1 MDVRHFAFLAR
12 QPSAALKPRDS
23 FFGLPKRGLV
33 LILANALF
41 WQPLLA
47 QAEGIVVSAPGT
59 TVGQAGN
66 GVPVV
71 NIATPNGSGLSH
83 NQFKDYNVGP
93 NGVILNNATGAV
105 TNTQL
110 GGYIVGNPNLK
121 GGAAS
126 VILNEVNGGSP
137 SQLRGYT
144 EVAGQSAKVIVANP
158 YGITCSGCGFINTPN
173 VTLTTGKPVLDTS
186 GQLQR
191 YQVDGGAVTIDGQ
204 GLNASNV
211 DRFEIITR
219 SAKIN
224 AQINARELTVIAG
237 RNDVDAQ
244 SLKTTAR
251 ADDGS
256 AKPELAID
264 SSALGGMYAGAIKL
278 VGTEAGVGVK
288 LDGTLAASGGDIQL
302 DANGHLSMAQTSA
315 TGNVKVT
322 AQNVNL
328 TDKVYATGNVQI
340 TSAQGLVNQ
349 QSVAA
354 GQRIELNATTVT
366 NPGIIEAG
374 VAADNSRNATGDL
387 VVNAQTVNTSGNLLA
402 SRALAIS
409 AAQTLTNQGAIIQAK
424 TVSVSTAKLTNQG
437 ATARV
442 YGEQNLALSAPAIAN
457 LGGLIRFGEG
467 QAATLDSAALDNRQG
482 RIEMAGGSL
491 VLTSAALNN
500 SGGQVIANNLTVN
513 AGSLN
518 NQNGVLVA
526 SALTVNAGDL
536 DNSLKGLIQADNG
549 ALNLTVANAFNNSQG
564 FAQAS
569 TDLNLNTGSLSS
581 NANGVLSANTGKLTL
596 ATAQQLNNAQGRLQ
610 AGQGDVELHA
620 ANLDNQSGVIVGKQ
634 LLLDVSGGDIDNRAG
649 RVVGD
654 HLDVRASGL
663 DNRNAGL
670 LAGGAPGVSLL
681 LKGPGQLLN
690 AQGRIQSE
698 GLLQL
703 QGERLDNSA
712 GILIGTSVDVTAQH
726 LNNSSKGSLVSNGGD
741 VTLNISNL
749 LTNAGGVID
758 AGERS
763 VLVKAL
769 TTLNNSGGTLRG
781 KRLDIA
787 AQHLNNDAGQ
797 LLAGN
802 QGLSYSGQDVSNR
815 KGLILSGGAHTQLD
829 TASLDNLG
837 GTVQGDTLT
846 VTANTVDNSSGGLM
860 ASLLGN
866 LQLTVEA
873 LANRGGKL
881 FGKEQVT
888 ISGATLDNS
897 AQGQISGNQLN
908 LASRD
913 TLTNRGG
920 LIEAN
925 QGLTLNGGNLDN
937 SAGGQLRALGGASS
951 SLNLSNSLNNQN
963 GTLEFGSAAFSL
975 DATQLNNQGGQ
986 LQHAG
991 TGLFLINTASL
1002 TGSQGSING
1011 LGTAD
1016 WAFGNV
1022 DGLGRVQLNEALT
1035 YKSSQ
1040 GLNRKAGDRMAS
1052 SKGLTLDVASLNN
1065 GGELLSDGN
1074 VSITLSGDLNNS
1086 GRIATQQNLSVTAN
1100 NLSQNGGRL
1109 AGNNTQLK
1117 LSGTL
1122 DNLGFLTARQQ
1133 LDIAAAQ
1140 IGNRGTMGAQGAVNL
1155 TAVNGITNGAD
1166 SLLFSGGDLTLR
1178 ANGFSN
1184 TYGDVY
1190 SKGNL
1195 TFAGVDG
1202 GRAVVFSNLSGTV
1215 ESEGNIGIS
1224 AAFVE
1229 NAKAEFELGKT
1240 LTSGSVVWQCIQHC
1254 KGHDWFKRGQTFIDQ
1269 TYVESA
1275 IKDSA
1280 AARLVAGADLLI
1292 QGDNV
1297 QNRYSLMAANRNLSI
1312 IANDLL
1318 NQGAGT
1324 RTGQNHIVIGNRM
1337 KIDKDYWDLVQ
1348 FTEIPAYNAAVAAGG
1363 FDLAKFEAL
1372 KARSSDERFVEMS
1385 NVTTW
1390 TANDGNAYNATL
1402 QAGGTVDLS
1411 KVANNVQNGTL
1422 LENQK
1427 AQLTG
1432 TLGDDQTG
1440 IPVGGINIS
1449 LSKHA
1454 NDASAQAPGSV
1465 LPVVTL
1471 APGGG
1476 FVPVDYTG
1484 TPFAPVDPTTS
1495 PYFQLPKGDYGLF
1508 VKSADPTSHYLIETN
1523 PEFTTA
1529 SGFFSSDYMLGKL
1542 GYTADNAWR
1551 RLGDGQ
1557 YETRLIRDAVLA
1569 QTGQRFLAGG
1579 LLSDADQFRYL
1590 MDNALASKDA
1600 LRLSVGV
1607 TLTGQQVGA
1616 LTHDIVWMENRVV
1629 DGQTVLVPVLY
1640 LAQAESRNV
1649 RGNSLIQGRDLNLVT
1664 GGDLVNVGTLRA
1676 SNNLSAVSSGSIYNG
1691 GLIEAG
1697 NNLSLLAQDSI
1708 RNAMGGEIRGSQV
1721 SLAAIKGDITNDNT
1735 AIQVRDGA
1743 GMRTLTDASA
1753 STITAR
1759 GNLAIDAGRDL
1770 TNRGALVAGNDATL
1784 AAGRDLNLVAASD
1797 TSVKHEFSNGGHK
1810 SSITTDVKNLA
1821 ATVTAGGNLNMQAGQ
1836 DVNII
1841 GSDATAGKDLNIQ
1854 AGRDFNVASVS
1865 DMHNVE
1871 GKEKHGKKRIKT
1883 ADEQTTQVASV
1894 LTAGGDF
1901 TSQAGR
1907 DTTLVASKIS
1917 AGNEAYLYSG
1927 DKLNLLAAQNS
1938 THTLYDMK
1946 ENGGW
1951 GAKKTKRDEVTRV
1964 TNVGTEIKTGG
1975 DLTLASGGDQLYQR
1989 AKLSSGN
1996 DLTIASGGAVT
2007 FEAVKDLHQESHEKS
2022 KSDLAWTSAK
2032 GKGNTDET
2040 LRQSELMAQGQLA
2053 IKAVDGLKIDIKQID
2068 QNTVSQTIDVMV
2080 KADPQLA
2087 WLKEAEKRGDVDW
2100 RHVKELHDSFK
2111 YSHSSLGQGAMLAI
2125 IIVVTVLTAGA
2136 ASALAASAG
2145 SAVGAG
2151 STMAA
2156 ATAGTVSASGAVV
2169 GATSAGLGN
2178 IIATASLTS
2187 LASTGAVST
2196 INNKGNLGAAFKET
2210 FSSDSMKQ
2218 ALIAGASAGFVNYA
2232 SGNWFGAQSD
2242 PVTNK
2247 VSGPSVV
2254 PHWNDPAA
2262 IGRFGTIQLAGG
2274 AVRGTL
2280 SEALG
2285 QGSFKD
2291 AMKGSLFDVLQATA
2305 FTGVGDF
2312 GNAFKLQDSG
2322 LSKTAL
2328 HAVVGGL
2335 LSEAMGGDFKTGAMA
2350 AGANEAL
2357 IVALD
2362 KSPLLSSSD
2371 PAEHDRLVNAASK
2384 LVGLLAA
2391 ASVNGDVAMGSE
2403 IAGNAQSY
2411 NRKLHALERKR
2422 LDEEAKKLNGSGESQ
2437 SGLAWGD
2444 LLTYVA
2450 AGEVDKQSS
2459 GQLSDAL
2466 DKYNPNSP
2474 TGQRLLEDLS
2484 TAQKVITQIQ
2494 NEKVLLTWTDGS
2506 PIVANG
2512 EKVYAFGA
2520 TPKQYADSLLFNSSS
2535 ETTYKNAEGGASIV
2549 PDKWVEQYGEV
2560 VATKKLR
2567 EISAANSD
2575 ADLSSEQWATLR
2587 DHLHSGDKA
2596 NGNIDLEILSALLFK
2611 GRPVEASFP
2620 VAVKELAAREILA
2633 SAEKITLKERLLE
2646 FKASR
2651 EVAEASTPDYGVLS
2665 AGHRDAKE
2673 AEALVN
2679 TEKAALERIGSN
2691 PKGPDLTDKAPNTVL
2706 DQQDAKKA
2714 EALVNAEKEA
2724 LKRIADNPKGADL
2737 TDKVPNT
2744 VLDQQLAKSTE
2755 TAKFKN
2761 MFPDDPIVPGPR
2773 YELIKTDS
2781 GGFKYRL
2788 PSGELRTPKG
2798 QYDFIQ
2804 SDGKIYVAVQKNDSN
2819 VSGHVALSR
2828 GADVDFAGQVQFSQK
2843 GGLKSWDNMSGH
2855 YQPPETAA
2863 KRVDLPQDKFVPV
2876 E

>member
-121 GGAAS
+121 GGAAN

-137 SQLRGYT
+137 SQLRGFT

-173 VTLTTGKPVLDTS
+173 ATLTTGKPILDQN
-186 GQLQR
+186 GRLER

-244 SLKTTAR
+244 SLKATAR

-315 TGNVKVT
+315 TGNIKVT

-328 TDKVYATGNVQI
+328 TDKVYATGNVQV
-340 TSAQGLVNQ
+340 TSAQALVNQ

-354 GQRIELNATTVT
+354 GQRIELNAASIT

-387 VVNAQTVNTSGNLLA
+387 VVNTQNLTTTGNLLA
-402 SRALAIS
+402 SRALAIT

-424 TVSVSTAKLTNQG
+424 TVSVSTDKLTNRG

-442 YGEQNLALSAPAIAN
+442 YGEQHLALNAPAIVN
-457 LGGLIRFGEG
+457 VGGLIRFGEG
-467 QAATLDSAALDNRQG
+467 QAATLDSASLDNRQG
-482 RIEMAGGSL
+482 RIEMSGGSL
-491 VLTSAALNN
+491 VLTSTDLNNN
-500 SGGQVIANNLTVN
+500 SGQIIASNLTVN
-513 AGSLN
+513 AGNLN

-526 SALTVNAGDL
+526 GALTVNAGDL

-549 ALNLTVANAFNNSQG
+549 ALNLTVANAFNNYQG
-564 FAQAS
+564 YAQAS
-569 TDLNLNTGSLSS
+569 TDLNLHAGSVSS

-620 ANLDNQSGVIVGKQ
+620 ANLDNQNGVIVGKQ
-634 LLLDVSGGDIDNRAG
+634 LLLDVSGGNIDNRSG

-654 HLDVRASGL
+654 YLDVRASGL

-698 GLLQL
+698 GQLQL

-712 GILIGTSVDVTAQH
+712 GILIGTSVDVTAQT
-726 LNNSSKGSLVSNGGD
+726 LNNSNQGSLVSNGGD
-741 VTLNISNL
+741 VTLNVSDL

-837 GTVQGDTLT
+837 GSVQGDTLT

-888 ISGATLDNS
+888 ITGATLDNS
-897 AQGQISGNQLN
+897 GNGQISGNQLS
-908 LASRD
+908 LTSRD

-925 QGLTLNGGNLDN
+925 QGLTLDGGNLDN
-937 SAGGQLRALGGASS
+937 SAGGQLRALGGANS
-951 SLNLSNSLNNQN
+951 SLNLSSTLNNQN
-963 GTLEFGSAAFSL
+963 GTLEFGSTAFSL
-975 DATQLNNQGGQ
+975 DTTHLNNQGGQ

-991 TGLFLINTASL
+991 NGLFRLNTASL
-1002 TGSQGSING
+1002 TGSQGTING

-1016 WAFGNV
+1016 WVFGNV

-1035 YKSSQ
+1035 YKSTQ
-1040 GLNRKAGDRMAS
+1040 GLALKAGDRMAS
-1052 SKGLTLDVASLNN
+1052 SKGLIIDVASLDN
-1065 GGELLSDGN
+1065 GGELLSDGDL
-1074 VSITLSGDLNNS
+1074 SITLSGDLANS

-1109 AGNNTQLK
+1109 AGNNTQIK

-1178 ANGFSN
+1178 ANGFANS
-1184 TYGDVY
+1184 YGDVY
-1190 SKGNL
+1190 SKGNF

-1202 GRAVVFSNLSGTV
+1202 GRAVLFSNRSGTV
-1215 ESEGNIGIS
+1215 ESEGYIGIS
-1224 AAFVE
+1224 AGFIE
-1229 NAKAEFELGKT
+1229 NAKDKFELGQT
-1240 LTSGSVVWQCIQHC
+1240 LQTGSLSWVCGQHC
-1254 KGHDWFKRGQTFIDQ
+1254 GEKDSWRRGEITINE
-1269 TYVESA
+1269 TYLESA
-1275 IKDSA
+1275 IQDSA
-1280 AARLVAGADLLI
+1280 SARLVAGKDLLL
-1292 QGDNV
+1292 QGDTV
-1297 QNRYSLMAANRNLSI
+1297 QNRNSLMAANGNLSI
-1312 IANDLL
+1312 TAQDLL
-1318 NQGAGT
+1318 NEGSST
-1324 RTGQNHIVIGNRM
+1324 RTGQRKIVINTPGHVDKHLWERM
-1337 KIDKDYWDLVQ
+1337 EYVDVPT
-1348 FTEIPAYNAAVAAGG
+1348 FNNATAAGN
-1363 FDLAKFEAL
+1363 FDQAKFEAL
-1372 KARSSDERFVEMS
+1372 KALSPNSAPFRQTSD
-1385 NVTTW
+1385 VTTW
-1390 TANDGNAYNATL
+1390 TPNGGLAYDAVL

-1411 KVANNVQNGTL
+1411 NVTNKIQNGTL
-1422 LENQK
+1422 HDNTL

-1432 TLGDDQTG
+1432 TLGNDQTG
-1440 IPVGGINIS
+1440 IPVGGININ
-1449 LSKHA
+1449 LSKHV

-1471 APGGG
+1471 TPGGG

-1523 PEFTTA
+1523 PEFTSA

-1542 GYTADNAWR
+1542 GFNSDNAWR

-1557 YETRLIRDAVLA
+1557 YETRLIRDAVIA

-1607 TLTGQQVGA
+1607 TLTSQQVGA

-1691 GLIEAG
+1691 GLMEAG

-1721 SLAAIKGDITNDNT
+1721 SLASIKGDITNDNT
-1735 AIQVRDGA
+1735 AIQVREGV

-1770 TNRGALVAGNDATL
+1770 NNHGALVAGNDATL
-1784 AAGRDLNLVAASD
+1784 TAGRDLNLVAASD
-1797 TSVKHEFSNGGHK
+1797 TSVIHKTIDGGEK
-1810 SSITTDVKNLA
+1810 STITTDVKNLA

-1841 GSDATAGKDLNIQ
+1841 GSNATAGKDLNIQ
-1854 AGRDFNVASVS
+1854 AGRDLNVASVS

-1871 GKEKHGKKRIKT
+1871 GKEKDGKKRIKT

-1894 LTAGGDF
+1894 LTAGANF

-1946 ENGGW
+1946 EKGSW
-1951 GAKKTKRDEVTRV
+1951 GAKKAQTDEVTR
-1964 TNVGTEIKTGG
+1964 TTQVGTEIKTGSN
-1975 DLTLASGGDQLYQR
+1975 LTLKSDGDQLYQV
-1989 AKLSSGN
+1989 AKLNSGK
-1996 DLTIASGGAVT
+1996 DIILDSGGAIV
-2007 FEAVKDLHQESHEKS
+2007 FEGVKDLHDESHTKS
-2022 KSDLAWTSAK
+2022 KSDLSWFSAK

-2040 LRQSELMAQGQLA
+2040 LRQSELVAQGQLV
-2053 IKAVDGLKIDIKQID
+2053 IKAAEGIRIDVKQVDQ
-2068 QNTVSQTIDVMV
+2068 QTVSQTVDAMV
-2080 KADPQLA
+2080 KADPNLA
-2087 WLKEAEKRGDVDW
+2087 WLKQAEARGDIDW
-2100 RHVKELHDSFK
+2100 RQVKEIHESFK
-2111 YSHSSLGQGAMLAI
+2111 YDNSGLGAGAKIAIAIMMAAIMGPVGFGLQGATLA
-2125 IIVVTVLTAGA
+2125 
-2136 ASALAASAG
+2136 
-2145 SAVGAG
+2145 
-2151 STMAA
+2151 
-2156 ATAGTVSASGAVV
+2156 VS
-2169 GATSAGLGN
+2169 
-2178 IIATASLTS
+2178 TS
-2187 LASTGAVST
+2187 LSTTAVTST
-2196 INNKGNLGAAFKET
+2196 INNKGNLGRAFKET
-2210 FSSDSMKQ
+2210 VSTDSLKS
-2218 ALIAGASAGFVNYA
+2218 AAVAGFTAGALEYADTNWFAGTDSAGAGTSTVQGVNPSA
-2232 SGNWFGAQSD
+2232 GSNLA
-2242 PVTNK
+2242 VTNSSK
-2247 VSGPSVV
+2247 DIFTWTSAGDIALRTGGRAVISSGIS
-2254 PHWNDPAA
+2254 
-2262 IGRFGTIQLAGG
+2262 T
-2274 AVRGTL
+2274 AVQG
-2280 SEALG
+2280 
-2285 QGSFKD
+2285 GSFGD
-2291 AMKGSLFDVLQATA
+2291 NFNAALLGEAGNVAMATG
-2305 FTGVGDF
+2305 FNWVGDYVTF
-2312 GNAFKLQDSG
+2312 PNGSPQKIIAH
-2322 LSKTAL
+2322 AL
-2328 HAVVGGL
+2328 MGGL
-2335 LSEAMGGDFKTGAMA
+2335 LAEATGSDFKTGAAA
-2350 AGANEAL
+2350 AGLNEAFINQL
-2357 IVALD
+2357 AWAAQGNKDITLM
-2362 KSPLLSSSD
+2362 LSQ
-2371 PAEHDRLVNAASK
+2371 LT
-2384 LVGLLAA
+2384 GLLAA
-2391 ASVNGDVAMGSE
+2391 AAVE
-2403 IAGNAQSY
+2403 
-2411 NRKLHALERKR
+2411 
-2422 LDEEAKKLNGSGESQ
+2422 
-2437 SGLAWGD
+2437 GD
-2444 LLTYVA
+2444 LEK
-2450 AGEVDKQSS
+2450 GSQI
-2459 GQLSDAL
+2459 
-2466 DKYNPNSP
+2466 
-2474 TGQRLLEDLS
+2474 
-2484 TAQKVITQIQ
+2484 AQKATTFNYLYHEEVEEMLREVESKKTEQ
-2494 NEKVLLTWTDGS
+2494 EKREVRQR
-2506 PIVANG
+2506 
-2512 EKVYAFGA
+2512 YAELD
-2520 TPKQYADSLLFNSSS
+2520 QQRNDELDSLCERDPQRCRGIATSLANDDQKLVDLVGKLRSQGQGGAASAVGFVIGNNLDASNKIAADINSAGGGALAKLAAEAIKAGVGITLPSRS
-2535 ETTYKNAEGGASIV
+2535 GAGKGKGGQGVVPAAEGGQPSRITTISDEMRANPYHADWQKYVGGEPRGVGSDVVKGVEDTKGGAKPPKNVEEITN
-2549 PDKWVEQYGEV
+2549 PPQAPIIPSGWVSQPGKKGGEV
-2560 VATKKLR
+2560 YFPPGTDPAKGEHIRVMPPGS
-2567 EISAANSD
+2567 SA
-2575 ADLSSEQWATLR
+2575 
-2587 DHLHSGDKA
+2587 
-2596 NGNIDLEILSALLFK
+2596 
-2611 GRPVEASFP
+2611 
-2620 VAVKELAAREILA
+2620 
-2633 SAEKITLKERLLE
+2633 
-2646 FKASR
+2646 
-2651 EVAEASTPDYGVLS
+2651 
-2665 AGHRDAKE
+2665 
-2673 AEALVN
+2673 
-2679 TEKAALERIGSN
+2679 
-2691 PKGPDLTDKAPNTVL
+2691 
-2706 DQQDAKKA
+2706 
-2714 EALVNAEKEA
+2714 
-2724 LKRIADNPKGADL
+2724 
-2737 TDKVPNT
+2737 
-2744 VLDQQLAKSTE
+2744 
-2755 TAKFKN
+2755 
-2761 MFPDDPIVPGPR
+2761 VPG
-2773 YELIKTDS
+2773 YESGYWRWQNAGKQPMNPATGKPGIGPGDTHIPLPPDS
-2781 GGFKYRL
+2781 L
-2788 PSGELRTPKG
+2788 P
-2798 QYDFIQ
+2798 
-2804 SDGKIYVAVQKNDSN
+2804 
-2819 VSGHVALSR
+2819 
-2828 GADVDFAGQVQFSQK
+2828 
-2843 GGLKSWDNMSGH
+2843 
-2855 YQPPETAA
+2855 
-2863 KRVDLPQDKFVPV
+2863 PV
-2876 E
+2876 RR

>member
-121 GGAAS
+121 GGAAN

-137 SQLRGYT
+137 SQLRGFT

-173 VTLTTGKPVLDTS
+173 ATLTTGKPILDQN
-186 GQLQR
+186 GRLER

-244 SLKTTAR
+244 SLKATAR

-315 TGNVKVT
+315 TGNIKVT

-328 TDKVYATGNVQI
+328 TDKVYATGNVQV
-340 TSAQGLVNQ
+340 TSAQALVNQ

-354 GQRIELNATTVT
+354 GQRIELNAASIT

-387 VVNAQTVNTSGNLLA
+387 VVNTQNLNTSGNLLA
-402 SRALAIS
+402 SRALAIT

-424 TVSVSTAKLTNQG
+424 TVSVSTDKLTNRG

-442 YGEQNLALSAPAIAN
+442 YGEQQLALNAPAIVN
-457 LGGLIRFGEG
+457 VGGLIRFGEG
-467 QAATLDSAALDNRQG
+467 QAATLDSASLDNRQG
-482 RIEMAGGSL
+482 RIEMSGGSL
-491 VLTSAALNN
+491 VLTSTDLNNN
-500 SGGQVIANNLTVN
+500 SGQIIASNLTVN
-513 AGSLN
+513 AGNLN

-526 SALTVNAGDL
+526 DALTVNAGDL

-549 ALNLTVANAFNNSQG
+549 ALNLTVANAFNNYQG
-564 FAQAS
+564 YAQAS
-569 TDLNLNTGSLSS
+569 TDLNLHAGSVSS

-620 ANLDNQSGVIVGKQ
+620 ANLDNQNGVIVGKQ
-634 LLLDVSGGDIDNRAG
+634 LLLDVSGGNIDNRAG

-654 HLDVRASGL
+654 SLDVRASGL

-698 GLLQL
+698 GQLQL

-712 GILIGTSVDVTAQH
+712 GILIGTSVDVTAQT
-726 LNNSSKGSLVSNGGD
+726 LNNSNQGSLVSNGGD
-741 VTLNISNL
+741 VTLNVSDL

-769 TTLNNSGGTLRG
+769 TTLNNSGGTVRG

-829 TASLDNLG
+829 NASLDNLG

-897 AQGQISGNQLN
+897 GNGQISGNQIN
-908 LASRD
+908 LTSRD

-937 SAGGQLRALGGASS
+937 SVGGQLRALGGATSR
-951 SLNLSNSLNNQN
+951 LNLSSTLNNQN
-963 GTLEFGSAAFSL
+963 GTLEFGSTAFSL
-975 DATQLNNQGGQ
+975 DTTHLNNQGGQ

-991 TGLFLINTASL
+991 NGLFRLNTASL
-1002 TGSQGSING
+1002 TGSQGTING

-1016 WAFGNV
+1016 WAFGSV

-1035 YKSSQ
+1035 YKSTQ
-1040 GLNRKAGDRMAS
+1040 GLALKAGDRMAS
-1052 SKGLTLDVASLNN
+1052 SKGLIIDVASLDN
-1065 GGELLSDGN
+1065 GGELLSDGDL
-1074 VSITLSGDLNNS
+1074 SITLSGDLANS

-1109 AGNNTQLK
+1109 AGNNTQIK
-1117 LSGTL
+1117 LAGTL
-1122 DNLGFLTARQQ
+1122 DSLGFLTARQQ

-1140 IGNRGTMGAQGAVNL
+1140 IGNRGTLGAQGAVNL

-1178 ANGFSN
+1178 ANGFANS
-1184 TYGDVY
+1184 YGDVY

-1195 TFAGVDG
+1195 TFEGVDG
-1202 GRAVVFSNLSGTV
+1202 GRAVLFSNRSGTV
-1215 ESEGNIGIS
+1215 ESEGYIGIS
-1224 AAFVE
+1224 AGFIE
-1229 NAKAEFELGKT
+1229 NAKDKFELGQT
-1240 LTSGSVVWQCIQHC
+1240 LQTGSLSWVCGQHC
-1254 KGHDWFKRGQTFIDQ
+1254 G
-1269 TYVESA
+1269 E
-1275 IKDSA
+1275 KDSWRRGTITINETYLEA
-1280 AARLVAGADLLI
+1280 AIQDSASARLVAGKDLLL
-1292 QGDNV
+1292 QGDTV
-1297 QNRYSLMAANRNLSI
+1297 QNRNSLMAANGNLSI
-1312 IANDLL
+1312 TAQDLL
-1318 NQGAGT
+1318 NEGSST
-1324 RTGQNHIVIGNRM
+1324 RTGQRKIVINTPGHVDKHLWERM
-1337 KIDKDYWDLVQ
+1337 EYVDVPT
-1348 FTEIPAYNAAVAAGG
+1348 FNNATAAGN
-1363 FDLAKFEAL
+1363 FDQAKFEAL
-1372 KARSSDERFVEMS
+1372 KALSPNSAPFRQTSD
-1385 NVTTW
+1385 VTTW
-1390 TANDGNAYNATL
+1390 TPNGGLAYDAVL

-1411 KVANNVQNGTL
+1411 NVTNKIQNGTL
-1422 LENQK
+1422 HDNTL

-1432 TLGDDQTG
+1432 TLGNDQTG
-1440 IPVGGINIS
+1440 IPVGGININ
-1449 LSKHA
+1449 LSKHV

-1471 APGGG
+1471 TPGGG

-1523 PEFTTA
+1523 PEFTSA

-1542 GYTADNAWR
+1542 GFNSDNAWR

-1557 YETRLIRDAVLA
+1557 YETRLIRDAVIA

-1607 TLTGQQVGA
+1607 TLTSQQVGA

-1691 GLIEAG
+1691 GLMEAG

-1721 SLAAIKGDITNDNT
+1721 SLASIKGDITNDNT
-1735 AIQVRDGA
+1735 AIQVREGV

-1770 TNRGALVAGNDATL
+1770 NNHGALVAGNDANLT
-1784 AAGRDLNLVAASD
+1784 AGRDLNLVAASD
-1797 TSVKHEFSNGGHK
+1797 TSVIHKTIDGGEK
-1810 SSITTDVKNLA
+1810 STITTDVKNLA

-1841 GSDATAGKDLNIQ
+1841 GSNATAGKDLNIQ
-1854 AGRDFNVASVS
+1854 AGRDLNVASVS

-1871 GKEKHGKKRIKT
+1871 GKEKDGKKRIKT

-1894 LTAGGDF
+1894 LTAGANF

-1951 GAKKTKRDEVTRV
+1951 GAKKEQRDEVTRT

-1975 DLTLASGGDQLYQR
+1975 NLTLVSEGDQRYQV
-1989 AKLSSGN
+1989 AKLNSGKDIILN
-1996 DLTIASGGAVT
+1996 SGGAIA
-2007 FEAVKDLHQESHEKS
+2007 FEGVKDLHDESHTKS
-2022 KSDLAWTSAK
+2022 KGDLAWFSAK

-2040 LRQSELMAQGQLA
+2040 LRQSEMIAQGQVV
-2053 IKAVDGLKIDIKQID
+2053 IKAVDGLKIDVRQVD
-2068 QNTVSQTIDVMV
+2068 QQTVSQTIDTMV
-2080 KADPQLA
+2080 KADPNMA
-2087 WLKEAEKRGDVDW
+2087 WLKDAEKRGDVDW
-2100 RHVKELHDSFK
+2100 RQVKEIHDSFK
-2111 YSHSSLGQGAMLAI
+2111 YSNSGLGAGSQIVIAILMAAFVGPLAMTAAAGAGAG
-2125 IIVVTVLTAGA
+2125 VAVAAGAGAVAAGA
-2136 ASALAASAG
+2136 ATNA
-2145 SAVGAG
+2145 
-2151 STMAA
+2151 
-2156 ATAGTVSASGAVV
+2156 TVSVV
-2169 GATSAGLGN
+2169 
-2178 IIATASLTS
+2178 
-2187 LASTGAVST
+2187 
-2196 INNKGNLGAAFKET
+2196 NNRGNLGAVFKDVT
-2210 FSSDSMKQ
+2210 SSDALKGYAISGVTAGLTAAYFDGWTGTHTDQATKQ
-2218 ALIAGASAGFVNYA
+2218 I
-2232 SGNWFGAQSD
+2232 
-2242 PVTNK
+2242 T
-2247 VSGPSVV
+2247 GPQLNTWTGVGQF
-2254 PHWNDPAA
+2254 AA
-2262 IGRFGTIQLAGG
+2262 NQTLQGGTS
-2274 AVRGTL
+2274 TL
-2280 SEALG
+2280 LSKALG
-2285 QGSFKD
+2285 QG
-2291 AMKGSLFDVLQATA
+2291 GSGSEAL
-2305 FTGVGDF
+2305 
-2312 GNAFKLQDSG
+2312 
-2322 LSKTAL
+2322 KTAL
-2328 HAVVGGL
+2328 FNTLAAASFNAVGDYTKKWNIDNGSIPKIAIHAMVGGL
-2335 LSEAMGGDFKTGAMA
+2335 LAEATGGDFRTGALA

-2357 IVALD
+2357 VVQLNDIVKGDKTLLSMSSQLVGVLAAATQKDADASKLEKGGWVAKNATQYNHQLHKSQADALD
-2362 KSPLLSSSD
+2362 EQRRFHPERADRLNAAACALVGCAESIPTDHESYKDFKALQDRGATYAAEIALLESTGQFGGRSWQDWSDDTLNAHGKAVQVIGASKDTALGLAGGATAYTGMLLSS
-2371 PAEHDRLVNAASK
+2371 PACVGVVTCALPIGLGALGTTSMVGAWDSASRITADFKSSEPDRVMASFFP
-2384 LVGLLAA
+2384 
-2391 ASVNGDVAMGSE
+2391 
-2403 IAGNAQSY
+2403 QTFP
-2411 NRKLHALERKR
+2411 
-2422 LDEEAKKLNGSGESQ
+2422 GES
-2437 SGLAWGD
+2437 SATSDLAWG
-2444 LLTYVA
+2444 A
-2450 AGEVDKQSS
+2450 AKSAAQAALFGGASKYFS
-2459 GQLSDAL
+2459 GQLA
-2466 DKYNPNSP
+2466 
-2474 TGQRLLEDLS
+2474 G
-2484 TAQKVITQIQ
+2484 
-2494 NEKVLLTWTDGS
+2494 
-2506 PIVANG
+2506 
-2512 EKVYAFGA
+2512 
-2520 TPKQYADSLLFNSSS
+2520 
-2535 ETTYKNAEGGASIV
+2535 
-2549 PDKWVEQYGEV
+2549 
-2560 VATKKLR
+2560 
-2567 EISAANSD
+2567 
-2575 ADLSSEQWATLR
+2575 
-2587 DHLHSGDKA
+2587 
-2596 NGNIDLEILSALLFK
+2596 
-2611 GRPVEASFP
+2611 
-2620 VAVKELAAREILA
+2620 ELAATNKVVPKEI
-2633 SAEKITLKERLLE
+2633 
-2646 FKASR
+2646 
-2651 EVAEASTPDYGVLS
+2651 P
-2665 AGHRDAKE
+2665 
-2673 AEALVN
+2673 
-2679 TEKAALERIGSN
+2679 
-2691 PKGPDLTDKAPNTVL
+2691 APV
-2706 DQQDAKKA
+2706 
-2714 EALVNAEKEA
+2714 
-2724 LKRIADNPKGADL
+2724 
-2737 TDKVPNT
+2737 
-2744 VLDQQLAKSTE
+2744 
-2755 TAKFKN
+2755 
-2761 MFPDDPIVPGPR
+2761 
-2773 YELIKTDS
+2773 
-2781 GGFKYRL
+2781 
-2788 PSGELRTPKG
+2788 
-2798 QYDFIQ
+2798 
-2804 SDGKIYVAVQKNDSN
+2804 
-2819 VSGHVALSR
+2819 
-2828 GADVDFAGQVQFSQK
+2828 K
-2843 GGLKSWDNMSGH
+2843 GGLDLSKVDVLTIKDARKLEGENKGLIFVQEPQGDFSKPFVKFEAGTTGAFSDVLSQRKAVPAIRFDNPNPNGNNFVKFDGV
-2855 YQPPETAA
+2855 EDIGGITLIDRKTALTSFD
-2863 KRVDLPQDKFVPV
+2863 KQIQSVQRVSSALKQNPGIKAVFEFPNQKAADRATNILIEQNIRNITVRVAP
-2876 E
+2876 

>member
-110 GGYIVGNPNLK
+110 GGYIIGNPNLK

-173 VTLTTGKPVLDTS
+173 VTLTTGKPVLDAS

-244 SLKTTAR
+244 SLKTTTR

-256 AKPELAID
+256 AKPKLAID

-315 TGNVKVT
+315 TGNVNVT

-328 TDKVYATGNVQI
+328 TDKVYATGNVQV
-340 TSAQGLVNQ
+340 TSAQALVNQ

-354 GQRIELNATTVT
+354 GQRIELNAATVT

-387 VVNAQTVNTSGNLLA
+387 VVNAQTLNTSGNLLA
-402 SRALAIS
+402 SRALAIT
-409 AAQTLTNQGAIIQAK
+409 AAQALTNQGAIIQAK
-424 TVSVSTAKLTNQG
+424 TVSVSTANLTNQG
-437 ATARV
+437 TTARL

-569 TDLNLNTGSLSS
+569 TDLNLNAGSLSS

-596 ATAQQLNNAQGRLQ
+596 ATAQQLNNVQGRLQ

-741 VTLNISNL
+741 VTLNVSNL

-846 VTANTVDNSSGGLM
+846 VTANTVDNSSGGLI

-897 AQGQISGNQLN
+897 AGGQISGNQIN
-908 LASRD
+908 LISRD

-937 SAGGQLRALGGASS
+937 SAGGQLRALGGATS
-951 SLNLSNSLNNQN
+951 SLNLSATLNNQN

-991 TGLFLINTASL
+991 TGLFRINTTSL
-1002 TGSQGSING
+1002 TGSQGNING

-1035 YKSSQ
+1035 YRSAQ
-1040 GLNRKAGDRMAS
+1040 GLNLKAGDRMAS

-1178 ANGFSN
+1178 ANGFANS
-1184 TYGDVY
+1184 YGDVY

-1195 TFAGVDG
+1195 TFAGADG
-1202 GRAVVFSNLSGTV
+1202 GRAVLFSNRSGTV
-1215 ESEGNIGIS
+1215 ESEGYIGIN
-1224 AAFVE
+1224 AGFIE
-1229 NAKAEFELGKT
+1229 NAKDVFELGQT
-1240 LTSGSVVWQCIQHC
+1240 LQTGSLSWVCGQHC
-1254 KGHDWFKRGQTFIDQ
+1254 GEKDSWRRGTITINE
-1269 TYVESA
+1269 TYLEAA

-1280 AARLVAGADLLI
+1280 SARLVAGQDMVL

-1297 QNRYSLMAANRNLSI
+1297 QNRNSLMAANGNLSI
-1312 IANDLL
+1312 AALDFL
-1318 NQGAGT
+1318 NEGSGT
-1324 RTGQNHIVIGNRM
+1324 RTGQRKIVIGTPGHV
-1337 KIDKDYWDLVQ
+1337 DKHLWEGMEGTYVPE
-1348 FTEIPAYNAAVAAGG
+1348 FNNATAAGH
-1363 FDLAKFEAL
+1363 FDQAKFEAL
-1372 KARSSDERFVEMS
+1372 KALSPNSAPFKQASD
-1385 NVTTW
+1385 VTTW
-1390 TANDGNAYNATL
+1390 TPNGGLAYDATL
-1402 QAGGTVDLS
+1402 QAGGAVDLS
-1411 KVANNVQNGTL
+1411 KVTRKAQNGTL
-1422 LENQK
+1422 RENTLE
-1427 AQLTG
+1427 QLTG
-1432 TLGDDQTG
+1432 TLGNDQTG
-1440 IPVGGINIS
+1440 IPVGGININ
-1449 LSKHA
+1449 LSKHV

-1691 GLIEAG
+1691 GLMEAG

-1721 SLAAIKGDITNDNT
+1721 SLASIKGDITNDNT
-1735 AIQVRDGA
+1735 AIQVREGV

-1770 TNRGALVAGNDATL
+1770 NNHGALVAGNDANLT
-1784 AAGRDLNLVAASD
+1784 AGRDLNLVAASD
-1797 TSVKHEFSNGGHK
+1797 TSVIHKTIDGGEK
-1810 SSITTDVKNLA
+1810 STITTDVKNLA
-1821 ATVTAGGNLNMQAGQ
+1821 ATVTAGGNLDMQAGQ

-1841 GSDATAGKDLNIQ
+1841 GSNATAGKDLNIQ
-1854 AGRDFNVASVS
+1854 AGRDLNVASVS

-1871 GKEKHGKKRIKT
+1871 GKEKDGKKRIKT

-1894 LTAGGDF
+1894 LTAGANF

-1951 GAKKTKRDEVTRV
+1951 GAKKEQRDEVTRT

-1975 DLTLASGGDQLYQR
+1975 NLTLISEGDQRYQV
-1989 AKLSSGN
+1989 AKLNSGKDIILN
-1996 DLTIASGGAVT
+1996 SGGAIA
-2007 FEAVKDLHQESHEKS
+2007 FEGVKDLHDESHTKS
-2022 KSDLAWTSAK
+2022 KGDLAWFSAK

-2040 LRQSELMAQGQLA
+2040 LRQSEMIAQGQVV
-2053 IKAVDGLKIDIKQID
+2053 IKAVDGLKIDVRQVD
-2068 QNTVSQTIDVMV
+2068 QQTVSQTIDTMV
-2080 KADPQLA
+2080 KADPNMA
-2087 WLKEAEKRGDVDW
+2087 WLKDAEKRGDVDW
-2100 RHVKELHDSFK
+2100 RQVKEIHDSFK
-2111 YSHSSLGQGAMLAI
+2111 YSNSGLGAGSQIVIAILMAAFVGPLAMTAAAGAGAG
-2125 IIVVTVLTAGA
+2125 VAVAAGAGAVAAGA
-2136 ASALAASAG
+2136 ATNA
-2145 SAVGAG
+2145 
-2151 STMAA
+2151 
-2156 ATAGTVSASGAVV
+2156 TVSVV
-2169 GATSAGLGN
+2169 
-2178 IIATASLTS
+2178 
-2187 LASTGAVST
+2187 
-2196 INNKGNLGAAFKET
+2196 NNRGNLGAVFKDVT
-2210 FSSDSMKQ
+2210 SSDALKGYAISGVTAGLTAAYFDGWTGTHTDQATKQ
-2218 ALIAGASAGFVNYA
+2218 I
-2232 SGNWFGAQSD
+2232 
-2242 PVTNK
+2242 T
-2247 VSGPSVV
+2247 GPQLNTWTGVGQF
-2254 PHWNDPAA
+2254 AA
-2262 IGRFGTIQLAGG
+2262 NQTLQGGTS
-2274 AVRGTL
+2274 TL
-2280 SEALG
+2280 LSKALG
-2285 QGSFKD
+2285 QG
-2291 AMKGSLFDVLQATA
+2291 GSGSEAL
-2305 FTGVGDF
+2305 
-2312 GNAFKLQDSG
+2312 
-2322 LSKTAL
+2322 KTAL
-2328 HAVVGGL
+2328 FNTLAAASFNAVGDYTKKWNIDNGSIPKIAIHAMVGGL
-2335 LSEAMGGDFKTGAMA
+2335 LAEATGGDFRTGALA

-2357 IVALD
+2357 VVQLNDIVKGDKTLLSMSSQLVGVLAAATQKDADASKLEKGGWVAKNATQYNHQLHKSQADALD
-2362 KSPLLSSSD
+2362 EQRRFHPERADRLNAAACALVGCAESIPTDHESYKDFKALQDRGATYAAEIALLESTGQFGGRSWQDWSDDTLNAHGKAVQVIGASKDTALGLAGGATAYTGMLLSS
-2371 PAEHDRLVNAASK
+2371 PACVGVVTCALPIGLGALGTISMVGAWDSASRITADFKSSEPDRVMASFFP
-2384 LVGLLAA
+2384 
-2391 ASVNGDVAMGSE
+2391 
-2403 IAGNAQSY
+2403 QTFP
-2411 NRKLHALERKR
+2411 
-2422 LDEEAKKLNGSGESQ
+2422 GES
-2437 SGLAWGD
+2437 SATSDLAWG
-2444 LLTYVA
+2444 A
-2450 AGEVDKQSS
+2450 AKSAAQAALFGGASKYFS
-2459 GQLSDAL
+2459 GQLA
-2466 DKYNPNSP
+2466 
-2474 TGQRLLEDLS
+2474 G
-2484 TAQKVITQIQ
+2484 
-2494 NEKVLLTWTDGS
+2494 
-2506 PIVANG
+2506 
-2512 EKVYAFGA
+2512 
-2520 TPKQYADSLLFNSSS
+2520 
-2535 ETTYKNAEGGASIV
+2535 
-2549 PDKWVEQYGEV
+2549 
-2560 VATKKLR
+2560 
-2567 EISAANSD
+2567 
-2575 ADLSSEQWATLR
+2575 
-2587 DHLHSGDKA
+2587 
-2596 NGNIDLEILSALLFK
+2596 
-2611 GRPVEASFP
+2611 
-2620 VAVKELAAREILA
+2620 ELAATNKVVPKEI
-2633 SAEKITLKERLLE
+2633 
-2646 FKASR
+2646 
-2651 EVAEASTPDYGVLS
+2651 P
-2665 AGHRDAKE
+2665 
-2673 AEALVN
+2673 
-2679 TEKAALERIGSN
+2679 
-2691 PKGPDLTDKAPNTVL
+2691 APV
-2706 DQQDAKKA
+2706 
-2714 EALVNAEKEA
+2714 
-2724 LKRIADNPKGADL
+2724 
-2737 TDKVPNT
+2737 
-2744 VLDQQLAKSTE
+2744 
-2755 TAKFKN
+2755 
-2761 MFPDDPIVPGPR
+2761 
-2773 YELIKTDS
+2773 
-2781 GGFKYRL
+2781 
-2788 PSGELRTPKG
+2788 
-2798 QYDFIQ
+2798 
-2804 SDGKIYVAVQKNDSN
+2804 
-2819 VSGHVALSR
+2819 
-2828 GADVDFAGQVQFSQK
+2828 K
-2843 GGLKSWDNMSGH
+2843 GGLDLSKVDVLTIKDARKLEGENKGLIFVQEPQGDFSKPFVKFEAGTTGAFSDVLSQRKAVPAIRFDNPNPNGNNFVKFDGV
-2855 YQPPETAA
+2855 EDIGGITLIDRKTALTSFD
-2863 KRVDLPQDKFVPV
+2863 KQIQSVQRVSSALKQNPGIKAVFEFPNQKAADRATNILIEQNIRNITVRVAP
-2876 E
+2876 

>member
-173 VTLTTGKPVLDTS
+173 VTLTTGKPVLDAS

-726 LNNSSKGSLVSNGGD
+726 LNNSNTGSLVSNDGD
-741 VTLNISNL
+741 VTLNVSNL

-991 TGLFLINTASL
+991 TGLFRINTASL

-1040 GLNRKAGDRMAS
+1040 GLNLKAGDRMAS

-1178 ANGFSN
+1178 ANGFANS
-1184 TYGDVY
+1184 YGDVY

-1195 TFAGVDG
+1195 TFAGADG